1 MRADSLTNGR
11 SRSLRGSTK
20 PRTLSI
26 SEIELR
32 VRWAKTIENIL
43 TDFIDNV
50 ERQRRE
56 AKKANKPPPAMIKSL
71 DDLAKIWELL
81 IFIVNQVQESIPQST
96 SQPDP
101 IEEKNKEKL
110 LEDEE
115 FRDLVVALHRR
126 KLALQL
132 QWDEEERKT

>member
-50 ERQRRE
+50 ERRRRE

-81 IFIVNQVQESIPQST
+81 IFIVNQVQDQST
-96 SQPDP
+96 SQPDT
-101 IEEKNKEKL
+101 IKEKIREKI

-115 FRDLVVALHRR
+115 CRNLVVALHRR
-126 KLALQL
+126 TLAFELQC
-132 QWDEEERKT
+132 DEEERKL